1 MSALTSIEKRI
12 LSYLKDQEVGATVT
26 SQSLAKALN
35 YGGTKM
41 YKKLVRAI
49 NYLENIGELEQTK
62 RGHYRLSGKVSKTV
76 VGTYRANAQ
85 GFGFVTYAE
94 GQPDFF
100 VPRGRALNAMQ
111 GDTVEVEVLK
121 LANPQT
127 GKGSEVQVLRVIER
141 AVNQL
146 VGEFVAYPSEVRQ
159 ERQALGY
166 VLPQGDYSD
175 AVRVEIDPAGI
186 QPADHSI
193 CIVKISQYPTEE
205 APHLLRGLVAKEIGH
220 RDEPGVDILSV
231 LYQFGIPHEFP
242 EVVKEAAEA
251 VPQTL
256 SAQDLANREDLRQ
269 EVILTI
275 DGADAKDLDDAIS
288 LDRLE
293 NGDYVLGVHIA
304 DVSYYVEEGS
314 ALDLEAYQRG
324 TSVYLTDRV
333 VPMLPQRL
341 SNGICSLHPHEDRL
355 TLSCQMVIDSQGQ
368 VKSHRI
374 FRSVIH
380 SSYRMTYDDVNAIL
394 EGDEGLGQKYA
405 PIVDLLEDMSKLHH
419 LLEAKRIK
427 RGALDFDA
435 PEAKVLVDG
444 QGHPLDI
451 QLRERGVAERLI
463 ESFMLAANETVAK
476 HYMTRDYP
484 MLYRVHEQPDSE
496 RMQRFAEFITAFGI
510 VLRGKVETIAP
521 KQLQQALKQVDGQ
534 DFEQAVS
541 TMMLRSMKQARYS
554 EEALG
559 HYGLATAE
567 YTHFTSPIRRYP
579 DLIVHRLIHR
589 YLDKKPSHQ
598 DKARIFDQLPGIADQ
613 SSKMERRAID
623 AERDVTAMKKAE
635 YMLDKIGQ
643 EFEGVISS
651 VTSFGIF
658 VALPNTVE
666 GLISLKD
673 LTGDYYEFDQAHLLL
688 VGQRTGRIFRIGQK
702 VKVRLE
708 AVNVGEREIDFGL
721 LEAEPVTG
729 LDVDLVL
736 QRSKQAKAANKSAK
750 GKTQDRQRKDKSAR
764 ASVKKKRVTKEDKA
778 SGNKAGA
785 SKSKGSKANKGR
797 QEDKGKAK
805 SKSAS
810 KRHRKELSEHQS
822 KDSRQA
828 KKQSFTGDKASKKSA
843 KSTESKFKQFKI
855 KRKQPQANRLG

>member
-1 MSALTSIEKRI
+1 
-12 LSYLKDQEVGATVT
+12 
-26 SQSLAKALN
+26 
-35 YGGTKM
+35 
-41 YKKLVRAI
+41 
-49 NYLENIGELEQTK
+49 
-62 RGHYRLSGKVSKTV
+62 
-76 VGTYRANAQ
+76 
-85 GFGFVTYAE
+85 
-94 GQPDFF
+94 
-100 VPRGRALNAMQ
+100 
-111 GDTVEVEVLK
+111 
-121 LANPQT
+121 
-127 GKGSEVQVLRVIER
+127 
-141 AVNQL
+141 
-146 VGEFVAYPSEVRQ
+146 
-159 ERQALGY
+159 
-166 VLPQGDYSD
+166 
-175 AVRVEIDPAGI
+175 
-186 QPADHSI
+186 
-193 CIVKISQYPTEE
+193 
-205 APHLLRGLVAKEIGH
+205 
-220 RDEPGVDILSV
+220 
-231 LYQFGIPHEFP
+231 
-242 EVVKEAAEA
+242 
-251 VPQTL
+251 
-256 SAQDLANREDLRQ
+256 
-269 EVILTI
+269 
-275 DGADAKDLDDAIS
+275 
-288 LDRLE
+288 
-293 NGDYVLGVHIA
+293 
-304 DVSYYVEEGS
+304 
-314 ALDLEAYQRG
+314 
-324 TSVYLTDRV
+324 
-333 VPMLPQRL
+333 
-341 SNGICSLHPHEDRL
+341 
-355 TLSCQMVIDSQGQ
+355 MVIDSQGQ

-394 EGDEGLGQKYA
+394 EGDEGLRQKYA

-736 QRSKQAKAANKSAK
+736 QRSKQAKAANKPAK
-750 GKTQDRQRKDKSAR
+750 GKTQDRQRQDKSAR
-764 ASVKKKRVTKEDKA
+764 ASVKRKRVTKEDKA

-785 SKSKGSKANKGR
+785 SKPKGSKANKGR

-828 KKQSFTGDKASKKSA
+828 KKQSFASDKASKKSA